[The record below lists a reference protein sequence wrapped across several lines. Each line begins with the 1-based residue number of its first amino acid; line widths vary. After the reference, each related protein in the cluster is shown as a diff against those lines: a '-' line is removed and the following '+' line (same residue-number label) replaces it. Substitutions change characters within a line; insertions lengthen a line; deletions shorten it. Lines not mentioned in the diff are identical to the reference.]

1 MKEIICTTQKELDVA
16 VKENGVIVIIQNTT
30 TEVYISDNSTVR
42 AYDNSTVRASGN
54 STVTASG
61 NSTVTASGNSTVRAY
76 DNSTVRA
83 YDNSTVRAY
92 GNSTVRASGNST
104 VTAYDNSTV
113 RASGNSTVT
122 AYGNSVSI
130 EAFMLAVVIM
140 IGCVC
145 KIKKS
150 KTVQVIKN
158 KIAQHDK
165 KSFIQIHKENIID
178 KDTIKLF
185 KSVRKDNRKDFHSNT
200 IKYEGEVLCPDF
212 NPSNEIECGQGLHLS
227 PYPELA
233 LDYSPNGLVLECS
246 VKLKDFVVHQENIT
260 KVRCKRVTVLGEYK
274 KQ

>member
-30 TEVYISDNSTVR
+30 TEVYISDNSTVIAYDNSTVIAYDNSTVIAYGNSTVR

-54 STVTASG
+54 STVI
-61 NSTVTASGNSTVRAY
+61 
-76 DNSTVRA
+76 
-83 YDNSTVRAY
+83 
-92 GNSTVRASGNST
+92 
-104 VTAYDNSTV
+104 
-113 RASGNSTVT
+113 